1 MTDGVAT
8 EPERSPPVELH
19 SERGGEEVNA
29 SPDVEPVAPQPP
41 IPDPDAA
48 SSNLAPAEGLVP
60 RFPLEEAGTG
70 LVLYDSAPGELRAH
84 WSLARTEMERFGASF
99 PVNGSRPAPVLRLR
113 RLRPEGVAELV
124 DEVSL
129 LGVARERSG
138 DASFRVEPD
147 QSRYHAELGLATG
160 DGGWLMLARSNGLD
174 YAAGIGLRLP
184 VSEEGPL
191 PLGPTVERSAEP
203 DPIRAQGRGGPV
215 SGAADG
221 PGVSSAGDLLGSVSP
236 PAPHTPPVDA
246 SLHPAEPVRP
256 DSAHPFSGLIPQF
269 PLVEPAQCRSVAESD
284 ASTLRSESPAAPSVE
299 GVGASPESAATGLL
313 GDAHRSL
320 RPTTA
325 QAPPISRSIRQDP
338 RLAPPDPETP
348 TARVRIDP
356 FVYGA
361 APTRVNGL
369 RLEAE
374 LRILGEAVPGSIID
388 LLGHP
393 FQVGPGGRFLLTLR
407 VDDPDLLRRA
417 LELQPPI
424 ELKARR
430 DD

>member
-1 MTDGVAT
+1 M
-8 EPERSPPVELH
+8 
-19 SERGGEEVNA
+19 
-29 SPDVEPVAPQPP
+29 
-41 IPDPDAA
+41 
-48 SSNLAPAEGLVP
+48 
-60 RFPLEEAGTG
+60 
-70 LVLYDSAPGELRAH
+70 
-84 WSLARTEMERFGASF
+84 
-99 PVNGSRPAPVLRLR
+99 
-113 RLRPEGVAELV
+113 
-124 DEVSL
+124 
-129 LGVARERSG
+129 
-138 DASFRVEPD
+138 
-147 QSRYHAELGLATG
+147 
-160 DGGWLMLARSNGLD
+160 
-174 YAAGIGLRLP
+174 
-184 VSEEGPL
+184 
-191 PLGPTVERSAEP
+191 
-203 DPIRAQGRGGPV
+203 
-215 SGAADG
+215 
-221 PGVSSAGDLLGSVSP
+221 
-236 PAPHTPPVDA
+236 
-246 SLHPAEPVRP
+246 
-256 DSAHPFSGLIPQF
+256 
-269 PLVEPAQCRSVAESD
+269 
-284 ASTLRSESPAAPSVE
+284 
-299 GVGASPESAATGLL
+299 
-313 GDAHRSL
+313 
-320 RPTTA
+320 A